1 MRFPL
6 LSEPMKSIFVE
17 RLQEHHEVMRS
28 IESQAEL
35 FEEIASKMVDAIKA
49 GGKICFMGNG
59 GSAAD
64 SQHLAAELVG
74 RFQKERAAMPSI
86 AFTTDTSILTAVAN
100 DYGYDAIFERQVEGL
115 CGPNDVVVGL
125 STSGNSPN
133 VLRGIEAAKK
143 MGVFT
148 IGMAGKDGGK
158 LKDTADLTFVVP
170 SPKAARTQEAH
181 IFIGHTLCEVIEDS
195 L

>member
-1 MRFPL
+1 MSDLFA
-6 LSEPMKSIFVE
+6 E
-17 RLQEHHEVMRS
+17 RLAEHHETMRA
-28 IESQAEL
+28 IESQAEV
-35 FEEIASKMVDAIKA
+35 FGQIAEKMIEAMRA

-74 RFQKERAAMPSI
+74 RFQKDRPGWASI

-100 DYGYDAIFERQVEGL
+100 DYGYNAVFARQVEGL
-115 CGPNDVVVGL
+115 CGPDDIVVGI

-133 VLRGIEAAKK
+133 VLAGIEKARE

-148 IGMAGKDGGK
+148 VGLAGKDGGK
-158 LKDTADLTFVVP
+158 LAASADLSIVVP
-170 SPKAARTQEAH
+170 SPKAARVQEAH
-181 IFIGHTLCEVIEDS
+181 IFIGHTLCEAIEDA
-195 L
+195 LA

>member
-1 MRFPL
+1 MSSLFAD
-6 LSEPMKSIFVE
+6 
-17 RLQEHHEVMRS
+17 RLEEHLETMRS
-28 IESQAEL
+28 IESQAEV
-35 FEEIASKMVDAIKA
+35 FGQIAEKMIAAMRA

-74 RFQKERAAMPSI
+74 RFQKERRGLASI

-100 DYGYDAIFERQVEGL
+100 DYGYDAIFSRQVEGL
-115 CGPNDVVVGL
+115 CGPSDIVVGL

-133 VLRGIEAAKK
+133 VLAGIERAKE

-148 IGMAGKDGGK
+148 VGLAGKDGGK
-158 LKDTADLTFVVP
+158 LAAAADLAIVVP
-170 SPKAARTQEAH
+170 SPKAARIQEAH
-181 IFIGHTLCEVIEDS
+181 IFIGHTLCEAIEDS
-195 L
+195 I